1 MAGSG
6 PRVAGLAGLAKR
18 GVTSLTPV
26 TAGAWDE

>member
-6 PRVAGLAGLAKR
+6 PGAARLAGLAER

-26 TAGAWDE
+26 TAGARDE